1 MMFLTQE
8 AWRSAAAAD
17 DVGRVLGMLAHYR
30 EGGPNDL
37 LLLPMAELGGESRP
51 REEVAAALSTLAR
64 AHGIYLSGA
73 APTEHEGVV
82 AHWGFVFDP
91 TGALVLEVS
100 KTLPDLV
107 AGFSDVNVELSAPR
121 RFEVA
126 DTPIGKLGLLVG
138 EDILSPH
145 LARMTAF
152 AGAEII
158 LNPAS
163 ERQDTFFEVRQT
175 ARGARA
181 YENIAAVLCASPS
194 RADRGGASA
203 ERLPPASAVYDPV
216 GPAIVQA
223 SSDETF
229 LNAAIDA
236 EQVRRRRTEV
246 FGNFLCAVRTRLY
259 APGYKAESATPSAPR
274 QSRVEWLREGQRRIE
289 AQSAK
294 AASKVHDR
302 IDRYDVVIG
311 QFDLKG
317 PEHISQRDA
326 VIDDNIS
333 RAIALTSGMARSP
346 AVKLVVL
353 PEFFM
358 QGVLSVRNLEYWLE
372 LGVTM
377 DGPEMQRLKDF
388 AKSHDVFVSGQCWEV
403 DPEWPERYFNT
414 AFIIDDQGELIHR
427 YRKIHCADSFGTLN
441 DTTPGNIYTAYVERY
456 GYEGLFPVADTKI
469 GKLATLI
476 CFDMNFAETA
486 RAFVKRG
493 AEVLIHPTSEPYNAR
508 RQGWEMG
515 RRARAYEN
523 QAYVITSAAGGQYTR
538 LDEPSPSPAKR
549 GHSKIVR
556 PDGRLDVIVDGAGH
570 VPVIGAVDLVTLRTL
585 RAQARSNLAI
595 WDDACVY
602 ADAYAASECFPLDA
616 WLETPMREPRE
627 GLVVAKQVMERF
639 FETGVFT
646 RPKSGAHVVQD
657 LASVYNFQ
665 AAAEAGKKASHD

>member
-8 AWRSAAAAD
+8 RWRSSAAAAD
-17 DVGRVLGMLAHYR
+17 VARIVGLLAPYR
-30 EGGPNDL
+30 QGGSDL
-37 LLLPMAELGGESRP
+37 LLLPLGEGSRETAGAHEDV
-51 REEVAAALSTLAR
+51 RAALADLAR
-64 AHGIYLSGA
+64 AHGLFLAGA
-73 APTEHEGVV
+73 APTARAGVV
-82 AHWGFVFDP
+82 AHWGFIFDP
-91 TGALVLEVS
+91 TGALVLETV

-107 AGFSDVNVELSAPR
+107 TGFGDVETALSEPR
-121 RFEVA
+121 DFKVA
-126 DTPIGKLGLLVG
+126 DTAIGKLGLLIG

-145 LARMTAF
+145 LTRMTSF
-152 AGAEII
+152 AGAEIL

-181 YENIAAVLCASPS
+181 YENIAVVLCASP
-194 RADRGGASA
+194 ASVEREGLGV
-203 ERLPPASAVYDPV
+203 ERLPPASAAYDSV

-223 SSDETF
+223 MSDESF
-229 LNAAIDA
+229 LSAPVDA

-259 APGYKAESATPSAPR
+259 APGYKAEAAPPREPIRTRIDWVAESERRVQAQQQVARSALP
-274 QSRVEWLREGQRRIE
+274 E
-289 AQSAK
+289 
-294 AASKVHDR
+294 R

-317 PEHISQRDA
+317 PENIQQRDA

-346 AVKLVVL
+346 AVKLVVF

-358 QGVLSVRNLEYWLE
+358 QGVLSIRNLEYWLE
-372 LGVTM
+372 LGVTI

-403 DPEWPERYFNT
+403 DPQWPERYFNT

-427 YRKIHCADSFGTLN
+427 YRKIHCAETFGTLN
-441 DTTPGNIYTAYVERY
+441 DTTPGNIYSAYVERY
-456 GYEGLFPVADTKI
+456 GYEGLFPVADTRI
-469 GKLATLI
+469 GKLATMI

-486 RAFVKRG
+486 RALVKRG
-493 AEVLIHPTSEPYNAR
+493 AEVLIHPTSEPYNSR

-523 QAYVITSAAGGQYTR
+523 QAYIVTSAAGGQYAR
-538 LDEPSPSPAKR
+538 LADPSPSPAKR
-549 GHSKIVR
+549 GNSKIVR
-556 PDGRLDVIVDGAGH
+556 PDGRLDVIVDGSGH
-570 VPVIGAVDLVTLRTL
+570 VPVMGAIDLVTLRTL
-585 RAQARSNLAI
+585 RAQSRSNLAI
-595 WDDACVY
+595 WDDAATY

-627 GLVVAKQVMERF
+627 GLAVVQKVMERH

-646 RPKSGAHVVQD
+646 RPKSGAHISQD
-657 LASVYNFQ
+657 LGSVYNFQ
-665 AAAEAGKKASHD
+665 AAAAAGKKPSNG

>member
-1 MMFLTQE
+1 MMFLSQE
-8 AWRSAAAAD
+8 RWRSVAAAD
-17 DVGRVLGMLAHYR
+17 DVARILGLLTPYR
-30 EGGPNDL
+30 NGATDL
-37 LLLPMAELGGESRP
+37 LLLPLGEGSR
-51 REEVAAALSTLAR
+51 EQAGDHDVVQAGLSELAR
-64 AHGIYLSGA
+64 AHGVFLAGA
-73 APTEHEGVV
+73 APTVRDGVA
-82 AHWGFVFDP
+82 AHWGFIFDP
-91 TGALVLEVS
+91 TGALVLETV
-100 KTLPDLV
+100 KVLPDLV
-107 AGFSDVNVELSAPR
+107 AGFGDIETALSTPHE
-121 RFEVA
+121 FKVA
-126 DTPIGKLGLLVG
+126 DTAIGKLGLLVG

-145 LARMTAF
+145 LTRMTVF
-152 AGAEII
+152 AGAEVL

-163 ERQDTFFEVRQT
+163 ERQDMFFEVRQT

-194 RADRGGASA
+194 SLEREGLGL
-203 ERLPPASAVYDPV
+203 ERLPPASAAYDSV

-223 SSDETF
+223 MADES
-229 LNAAIDA
+229 LLSVPIDA
-236 EQVRRRRTEV
+236 EQIRRRRTEV

-259 APGYKAESATPSAPR
+259 APGYKAETPHAREPLR
-274 QSRVEWLREGQRRIE
+274 GRADWMREGERRVAAQQKV
-289 AQSAK
+289 AQSALME
-294 AASKVHDR
+294 R

-317 PEHISQRDA
+317 PEHIGQRDA

-358 QGVLSVRNLEYWLE
+358 QGVLSIRDLKYWLE
-372 LGVTM
+372 LGVTL

-427 YRKIHCADSFGTLN
+427 YRKIHCAESFGTLN
-441 DTTPGNIYTAYVERY
+441 DTTPGNVYSAYVERY
-456 GYEGLFPVADTKI
+456 GYEGLFPVADTRI
-469 GKLATLI
+469 GKLGTMI

-486 RAFVKRG
+486 RALVKRG
-493 AEVLIHPTSEPYNAR
+493 AEVLIHPTSEPYNSR

-523 QAYVITSAAGGQYTR
+523 QAYVITSAAGGQYAQ
-538 LDEPSPSPAKR
+538 LDDPSPSPAKR

-556 PDGRLDVIVDGAGH
+556 PDGRLEVIVDGAGH
-570 VPVIGAVDLVTLRTL
+570 VPVMGAVDLVTLRTM
-585 RAQARSNLAI
+585 RSQARSNLVL
-595 WDDACVY
+595 WDDASVY

-627 GLVVAKQVMERF
+627 GLAIAQKVMERH

-646 RPKSGAHVVQD
+646 RPLSGAHISQD
-657 LASVYNFQ
+657 LAAVYNFQ
-665 AAAEAGKKASHD
+665 AAAAAGKKGVS

>member
-1 MMFLTQE
+1 MKFLTQQ
-8 AWRSAAAAD
+8 AWRSDSAAD
-17 DVGRVLGMLAHYR
+17 DVGRVLELLTHYR
-30 EGGPNDL
+30 DGGPNDL
-37 LLLPMAELGGESRP
+37 LLLPIAEVGGRAFP
-51 REEVAAALSTLAR
+51 RGEASAALGALAR
-64 AHGIYLSGA
+64 AHGIYLAGA
-73 APTEHEGVV
+73 APTEQDGVLS
-82 AHWGFVFDP
+82 HWGFIFDP
-91 TGALVLEVS
+91 TGALVLEVV

-107 AGFSDVNVELSAPR
+107 TGFSDVDVALSAPR
-121 RFEVA
+121 RFDVA
-126 DTPIGKLGLLVG
+126 DTPIGKLAVLVG

-145 LARMTAF
+145 LTRMTVF
-152 AGAEII
+152 AGADII

-181 YENIAAVLCASPS
+181 YENIVAVLCASPS
-194 RADRGGASA
+194 SISRGSA
-203 ERLPPASAVYDPV
+203 GEERLPPASAVYDPV

-229 LNAAIDA
+229 LSAPIDA

-259 APGYKAESATPSAPR
+259 APGYKAETPAAHTRS
-274 QSRVEWLREGQRRIE
+274 QNRVEWVREGQRRVA
-289 AQSAK
+289 AQQEK
-294 AASKVHDR
+294 AASTVKDR

-317 PEHISQRDA
+317 PEHIGQRDA

-441 DTTPGNIYTAYVERY
+441 DTTPGNIYSAYVERY

-556 PDGRLDVIVDGAGH
+556 PDGRLDVIVDGSGH

-595 WDDACVY
+595 WDEASVY
-602 ADAYAASECFPLDA
+602 ADAYAASECFPLDV

-627 GLVVAKQVMERF
+627 GLVVAKKVMERF
-639 FETGVFT
+639 FETGVFV
-646 RPKSGAHVVQD
+646 RPKSGAHIVQD

-665 AAAEAGKKASHD
+665 AAAEAGKKASND